1 MSRELPSKPNLEHL
15 RKQAKAAQRS
25 AHGRKLADAQQLL
38 AEDYGFASW
47 ARLKSFVLQKQLSPP
62 EALKLAICDSDAP
75 AVAEVLRRNPELK
88 AIIDEPLPGYG
99 FGQHA
104 LFAAVQRS
112 DRTTIDILLQSGANI
127 KKRTEWWAG
136 GFGVLDDCDPSLAD
150 FLIERGAELDPH
162 SAARLGRIE
171 QLQKFIAVDP
181 AVVHSRGGDGQT
193 PLHFASSVA
202 VAELLL
208 TAGADMNALDV
219 DHEFTPAQYMVRVE
233 QRRHYP
239 QDRQPVAR
247 YLVQKGCKTDLL
259 MAAALGDLGLAR
271 EHLERDQPRLHIH
284 ECVCQMVPDAGR
296 PCRRHYLHLAI
307 GTQSHRTHSG
317 ARVWS

>member
-25 AHGRKLADAQQLL
+25 AHGRKLTDAQQLL

-112 DRTTIDILLQSGANI
+112 DRTTIDILLQ
-127 KKRTEWWAG
+127 K
-136 GFGVLDDCDPSLAD
+136 
-150 FLIERGAELDPH
+150 
-162 SAARLGRIE
+162 
-171 QLQKFIAVDP
+171 
-181 AVVHSRGGDGQT
+181 
-193 PLHFASSVA
+193 
-202 VAELLL
+202 
-208 TAGADMNALDV
+208 
-219 DHEFTPAQYMVRVE
+219 
-233 QRRHYP
+233 
-239 QDRQPVAR
+239 
-247 YLVQKGCKTDLL
+247 
-259 MAAALGDLGLAR
+259 
-271 EHLERDQPRLHIH
+271 
-284 ECVCQMVPDAGR
+284 
-296 PCRRHYLHLAI
+296 
-307 GTQSHRTHSG
+307 
-317 ARVWS
+317 